1 MGIHGIRPG
10 QAAVCKGHV
19 NAMRG
24 HGVDTRRE
32 QQLGGGI
39 NIKRRL
45 RLGHV
50 CIWCSRDIQA
60 LRIHLVRN
68 SKWGELTWRQG
79 SIDEGHI
86 LLPDDELVDE
96 GECESEGVGGLSFDE
111 MGVVILVAGHGSA
124 LQDSQC

>member
-1 MGIHGIRPG
+1 M
-10 QAAVCKGHV
+10 
-19 NAMRG
+19 
-24 HGVDTRRE
+24 
-32 QQLGGGI
+32 
-39 NIKRRL
+39 
-45 RLGHV
+45 
-50 CIWCSRDIQA
+50 
-60 LRIHLVRN
+60 RIHLVRN

-111 MGVVILVAGHGSA
+111 MGVVILMAGHGSA